1 MFINVKS
8 ISKIQWHPFTVTSN
22 CNIDPDKISIVIKS
36 EGNWS
41 RNLYKRLASST
52 PMDRL
57 EVSIEGLYGPP
68 STSYLRFLQRI
79 K

>member
-57 EVSIEGLYGPP
+57 EVSIEGPYGPP
-68 STSYLRFLQRI
+68 STSYLRLLQRI